1 LVRYVH
7 CNVPIYQWKC
17 ILRSNKLFRFRISSN
32 CTSSTF
38 PYKISTQP
46 NNETLIYLS
55 RRKQANSA
63 SLLNSF
69 SRISPFHLEKAIPTL
84 TRVFCNLRLRVRI
97 RSILDILGNEDSFSF
112 GSAYVWSSI
121 TNNSAMQSFKL
132 AGANASHRSA
142 PPFCCF
148 QLRDAGSELKRVGL
162 TLFVHLWQFFQNGG
176 TTQKPPWTY
185 QSHV

>member
-1 LVRYVH
+1 LVKNRIIGDVRTGIDWLDRYTVIFPSIVG
-7 CNVPIYQWKC
+7 NVFCVQT
-17 ILRSNKLFRFRISSN
+17 NSN

-132 AGANASHRSA
+132 AGANASHLSA

-148 QLRDAGSELKRVGL
+148 SYV
-162 TLFVHLWQFFQNGG
+162 TLALN
-176 TTQKPPWTY
+176 
-185 QSHV
+185 